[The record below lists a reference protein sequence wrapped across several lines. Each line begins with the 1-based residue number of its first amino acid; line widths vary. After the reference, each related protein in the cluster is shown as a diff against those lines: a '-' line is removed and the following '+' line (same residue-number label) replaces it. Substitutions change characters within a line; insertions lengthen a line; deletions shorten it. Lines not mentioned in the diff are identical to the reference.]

1 MRRSTAHCMKAG
13 RVLGIACACV
23 LLAAAPPH
31 TQIYGFTVAG
41 SDSEFA
47 LEDRFLDIPSSAGAL
62 EAAAALAAQPHYA
75 GSAGDYKLAL
85 YVRDKFKEAGFDTTM
100 ETLTARIDVPKKLI
114 LEIGGS
120 GGRTAPQIPAYT
132 ALGKRIIRQQQA
144 AAAAK
149 LAASQPPAPVASPTP
164 KVPYQPAIGLD
175 LRELPDLNDP
185 DTANPAVGL
194 PFIAGSA
201 DGNVRAPLVFAG
213 HGMPADYALL
223 ASHEVDPK
231 GAIVLIRL
239 GSESRAGL
247 VRRAQAHGAVGAVLY
262 DDPLDDGA
270 SRGMTS
276 PNGPWRPANSVQRGS
291 VGEGVTIPVIPV
303 SAANARIL
311 LGSLKGPAGA
321 RPWAGGMAV
330 AYPFARGPATIHMLV
345 EMVRKTTTL
354 WNTVGILH
362 GSIPG
367 QELVLGAQRDAW
379 VYGIGAGGGG
389 TVTLLETARGLGYL
403 AHTGWVPGR
412 TIVLAAWDGE
422 ELGAYGSLAY
432 LKRHGDEIRD
442 TSIAY
447 LNTEPS
453 VTGGTFGA
461 DAVAAI
467 APTIADASHVVD
479 DPARP
484 GGTIYERYA
493 FRTHGALPP
502 IDRGNGGI
510 DRAPFLFG
518 AGTPSANATFS
529 GPFGPYHSSYDT
541 LQYARTISDPQF
553 ALHRASAQLFGIA
566 VLRLADADVVPYHFN
581 AYVGPMNAALRN
593 LAALARTRHVSLDTH
608 GFAAAIQRFAAS
620 ANRHDAATKR
630 VATGNASDRELE
642 AARTLDLISYG
653 VDGETGISFPDVAR
667 AIGEGDQNAV
677 DLAAGRAR
685 ATLER
690 AAALIA
696 Q

>member
-1 MRRSTAHCMKAG
+1 MKAA
-13 RVLGIACACV
+13 RVLGVACACV

-31 TQIYGFTVAG
+31 TQIYGYTVAN
-41 SDSEFA
+41 SDAEFA

-120 GGRTAPQIPAYT
+120 GSRAGGPGPEFPAYYSI
-132 ALGKRIIRQQQA
+132 ARRRIIRE
-144 AAAAK
+144 K
-149 LAASQPPAPVASPTP
+149 QPPPPPRQAPHNRRHRACRRRRGRPLWPPSASTCGSCPIRTIPTRGTP
-164 KVPYQPAIGLD
+164 PSACRSSPGAPTETCGP
-175 LRELPDLNDP
+175 RSCTWP
-185 DTANPAVGL
+185 TACRPTT
-194 PFIAGSA
+194 PFSP
-201 DGNVRAPLVFAG
+201 RTTS
-213 HGMPADYALL
+213 M
-223 ASHEVDPK
+223 PK

-239 GSESRAGL
+239 GSESRGGL
-247 VRRAQAHGAVGAVLY
+247 VRRAQAHGAAGAILY
-262 DDPLDDGA
+262 DDPLEDGA

-276 PNGPWRPANSVQRGS
+276 PNGPWRPVNSVQRGS

-330 AYPFARGPATIHMLV
+330 TYPFARGPAIIHMVV

-403 AHTGWVPGR
+403 AHTGWLPGR

-422 ELGAYGSLAY
+422 ELGSYGSLAY

-453 VTGGTFGA
+453 ITGGTFGA

-484 GGTIYERYA
+484 GGTIYDRYA
-493 FRTHGALPP
+493 FRTRGALPA

-553 ALHRASAQLFGIA
+553 ELHRAAAQLYGIA

-581 AYVGPMNAALRN
+581 AYVGPMDAALRR
-593 LAALARTRHVSLDTH
+593 LALSARARHVSLDVH
-608 GFAAAIQRFAAS
+608 GFETSIRRFAAS

-630 VATGNASDRELE
+630 VATGNASDRELQ
-642 AARTLDLISYG
+642 AARSLDLIGYG
-653 VDGETGISFPDVAR
+653 VDGDTGITFPDVAR
-667 AIGEGDQNAV
+667 AISEGDQNAV
-677 DLAAGRAR
+677 DLAVGRAR
-685 ATLER
+685 STVD
-690 AAALIA
+690 AAGALIA

>member
-1 MRRSTAHCMKAG
+1 MKAA
-13 RVLGIACACV
+13 RVLGVACACV

-31 TQIYGFTVAG
+31 TQIYGYTVAN
-41 SDSEFA
+41 SDAEFA

-85 YVRDKFKEAGFDTTM
+85 YVRDKLKEAGFDTTM

-120 GGRTAPQIPAYT
+120 GSRAGGAEPEFPAYYSI
-132 ALGKRIIRQQQA
+132 ARRRIIREKQA

-149 LAASQPPAPVASPTP
+149 AGAAQAPAPGVSPTP
-164 KVPYQPAIGLD
+164 RPPFVAAIGLD
-175 LRELPDLNDP
+175 LRELPDPNDP
-185 DTANPAVGL
+185 DTGNAAVGL

-201 DGNVRAPLVFAG
+201 DGDVRAPLVYVA

-223 ASHEVDPK
+223 AAHNVDPK

-239 GSESRAGL
+239 GSESRGGL
-247 VRRAQAHGAVGAVLY
+247 VRRAQAHGAAGAVLY
-262 DDPLDDGA
+262 DDPLEDGA

-276 PNGPWRPANSVQRGS
+276 PNGPWRPVNSVQRGS

-330 AYPFARGPATIHMLV
+330 TYPFARGPALIHMVV

-422 ELGAYGSLAY
+422 ELGSYGSLAY

-453 VTGGTFGA
+453 ITGGTFGA

-484 GGTIYERYA
+484 GGTIYDRYA
-493 FRTHGALPP
+493 FRTRGALPP

-553 ALHRASAQLFGIA
+553 DLHRAAAQLYGVA

-581 AYVGPMNAALRN
+581 AYVGPMDAALRRLA
-593 LAALARTRHVSLDTH
+593 LAARSRHVSLDVH
-608 GFAAAIQRFAAS
+608 GFETSIRRFAAS

-630 VATGNASDRELE
+630 VATGNASDRELQ
-642 AARTLDLISYG
+642 AARSLDLIGYG
-653 VDGETGISFPDVAR
+653 VDGDTGITFPDVAR
-667 AIGEGDQNAV
+667 AISEGDQNAV
-677 DLAAGRAR
+677 DLAVGRAR
-685 ATLER
+685 SAVD
-690 AAALIA
+690 AAGALIA
-696 Q
+696 H

>member
-1 MRRSTAHCMKAG
+1 MKAG
-13 RVLGIACACV
+13 RVLVIACACV

-31 TQIYGFTVAG
+31 TQIYGYTVAN
-41 SDSEFA
+41 SDAEFA

-62 EAAAALAAQPHYA
+62 EIATALASQPHYA
-75 GSAGDYKLAL
+75 GSAGDYKMAL

-114 LEIGGS
+114 LEIGGA
-120 GGRTAPQIPAYT
+120 GGRVRNEPDIPAYT
-132 ALGKRIIRQQQA
+132 SIAKRRIIREQRAAVA

-149 LAASQPPAPVASPTP
+149 LAAAEGPAPSASPSP
-164 KVPYQPAIGLD
+164 KVPYVVAVGLD
-175 LRELPDLNDP
+175 LREIPDPNDP

-201 DGNVRAPLVFAG
+201 DGDVRAPLVYVG

-223 ASHEVDPK
+223 TGHNVDAK

-239 GSESRAGL
+239 GSDSRGGL

-270 SRGMTS
+270 SRGPVD
-276 PNGPWRPANSVQRGS
+276 PNGPWRPLNSVQRGS

-303 SAANARIL
+303 SAANARLL
-311 LGSLKGPAGA
+311 LGTLKGPSGP

-330 AYPFARGPATIHMLV
+330 PYAFGRSALMIHMEV
-345 EMVRKTTTL
+345 EMVRKITTL

-389 TVTLLETARGLGYL
+389 TITLLETARGLGYL

-422 ELGAYGSLAY
+422 ELGSYGSLAY
-432 LKRHGDEIRD
+432 LKLHGDEIRD

-467 APTIADASHVVD
+467 APTIADASQLVA

-484 GGTIYERYA
+484 GGTIYDRYA

-502 IDRGNGGI
+502 IDRGSGGI
-510 DRAPFLFG
+510 DRVPFLFG

-541 LQYARTISDPQF
+541 LQFARTISDPQF
-553 ALHRASAQLFGIA
+553 DLHRAAAQLFGIA

-593 LAALARTRHVSLDTH
+593 LAGLARTRHVNIDTR
-608 GFAAAIQRFAAS
+608 GFDASIRRFAAN
-620 ANRHDAATKR
+620 ANRHDVATKR
-630 VATGNASDRELE
+630 VATGNLSDRELE
-642 AARTLDLISYG
+642 AARSLDLAAYG
-653 VDGETGISFPDVAR
+653 VDGDTGISFPDVVR
-667 AIGEGDQNAV
+667 AISEGDQNAV
-677 DLAAGRAR
+677 DLAVGRAR
-685 ATLER
+685 QTIDRAGTLIGR
-690 AAALIA
+690 
-696 Q
+696 

>member
-1 MRRSTAHCMKAG
+1 MKAA
-13 RVLGIACACV
+13 RILGVACACV

-31 TQIYGFTVAG
+31 TQIYGYTVAN
-41 SDSEFA
+41 SDAEFA

-120 GGRTAPQIPAYT
+120 GRLHPEPDIPAYT
-132 ALGKRIIRQQQA
+132 SIAKRKIIRQQRAAAA

-149 LAASQPPAPVASPTP
+149 LAASQPPAPAAAPTP
-164 KVPYQPAIGLD
+164 KVPYEPAIGLD
-175 LRELPDLNDP
+175 LRELPDPNDP

-201 DGNVRAPLVFAG
+201 DGDVRAPLVYVG

-223 ASHEVDPK
+223 GAHDVEPK

-239 GSESRAGL
+239 GSESRGGL
-247 VRRAQAHGAVGAVLY
+247 VRRAQAHGAVGAILY
-262 DDPLDDGA
+262 DDPLEDGSA
-270 SRGMTS
+270 RGMTS
-276 PNGPWRPANSVQRGS
+276 PNGPWRPVNSVQRGS
-291 VGEGVTIPVIPV
+291 VGAGVTIPVIPV

-330 AYPFARGPATIHMLV
+330 SYPFARGPAMIHMVV
-345 EMVRKTTTL
+345 EMVRTTTTL

-367 QELVLGAQRDAW
+367 QELVVGAQRDAW

-422 ELGAYGSLAY
+422 ELGSYGSLAY

-442 TSIAY
+442 SSIAY

-479 DPARP
+479 DPAHP
-484 GGTIYERYA
+484 GGTIYDRYA
-493 FRTHGALPP
+493 FRTRGALPP

-553 ALHRASAQLFGIA
+553 DLHRATAQLYGIA

-581 AYVGPMNAALRN
+581 AYVGPMNAALRRFAT
-593 LAALARTRHVSLDTH
+593 LAHTRHVNVDVR
-608 GFAAAIQRFAAS
+608 GFDATIRRFAAN

-642 AARTLDLISYG
+642 AARTLDLAAYG
-653 VDGETGISFPDVAR
+653 IDGDTGISFPDVVR
-667 AIGEGDQNAV
+667 AISEGDQNAV
-677 DLAAGRAR
+677 DLAIGRAR
-685 ATLER
+685 QTIDR
-690 AAALIA
+690 AGTLIA